1 MIAFLKQNLS
11 YLFLFAT
18 ISFSLSLILAMSLW
32 GLCYA
37 ILQFLA
43 CAILLYFLNK
53 EKQKEKIVFATY
65 RFLQSFI
72 SNLNLQKNVKA
83 SLEIASYHLDGYQ
96 VIKSY
101 EECLELKDKSYRLYG
116 FEKYFRSIL
125 EKEEE
130 NQAQLIDYYPLL
142 EEIQDAFQRLE
153 KKRERREKNCKLFLI
168 LYLLSLSFL
177 ALVFQSSSFLK
188 EIILQKLYLHL
199 SGILLSLSIPLY
211 LFFLIRSL
219 RNEII

>member
-1 MIAFLKQNLS
+1 MIAFLKHNLS

-72 SNLNLQKNVKA
+72 SNLN
-83 SLEIASYHLDGYQ
+83 
-96 VIKSY
+96 
-101 EECLELKDKSYRLYG
+101 
-116 FEKYFRSIL
+116 
-125 EKEEE
+125 
-130 NQAQLIDYYPLL
+130 
-142 EEIQDAFQRLE
+142 
-153 KKRERREKNCKLFLI
+153 
-168 LYLLSLSFL
+168 
-177 ALVFQSSSFLK
+177 
-188 EIILQKLYLHL
+188 
-199 SGILLSLSIPLY
+199 
-211 LFFLIRSL
+211 
-219 RNEII
+219 